1 MRVRRSRV
9 EEAAM
14 VVFNKNRG
22 KWMNARQVHDNI
34 SSFTDFSFHWN
45 TRSVYTY
52 LGGMYRKG
60 MVERRKVGNKF
71 EYRIGGTEEE

>member
-1 MRVRRSRV
+1 
-9 EEAAM
+9 
-14 VVFNKNRG
+14 
-22 KWMNARQVHDNI
+22 MNARQVHDNI

-45 TRSVYTY
+45 IRSVYTY